1 MLRNIIIKILKNKNK
16 EKMLEAIREK
26 QSGVLEVYTVL
37 NDWIS
42 HQKPYHPEDN
52 GTIYLKY

>member
-37 NDWIS
+37 NDCGFLIRN
-42 HQKPYHPEDN
+42 HIIQKTMERY
-52 GTIYLKY
+52 I